1 MNIIVFQ
8 KAAFKGRGWLW
19 MWYVINDL
27 SFKWVC
33 NAFYAWAMGTPATSG
48 DQAQVEKRFA

>member
-8 KAAFKGRGWLW
+8 KAAFKGRGWPW

-33 NAFYAWAMGTPATSG
+33 NAFYAWAMGIPPTSG
-48 DQAQVEKRFA
+48 YQAQVEKRFA